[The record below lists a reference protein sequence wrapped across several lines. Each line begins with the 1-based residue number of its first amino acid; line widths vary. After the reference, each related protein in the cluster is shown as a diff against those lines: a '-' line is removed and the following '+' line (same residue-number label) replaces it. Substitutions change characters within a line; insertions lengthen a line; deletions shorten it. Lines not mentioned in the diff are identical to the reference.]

1 MADNK
6 PPKHQED
13 EGLPDWFAT
22 FADMM
27 TLLMTFFVLLFS
39 MSTLDPVKMAD
50 LAASMEKNLIGSK
63 RPKIPIKTQSQIK
76 REVQETISKMNM
88 SDVASVSSSPKGT
101 TITIDSRYAFSIGS
115 ADLTPRIYPFLDS
128 IIPIM
133 KDKGNR
139 YPIAVEG
146 HTDNVPVSGAIA
158 ERYPSNWELSGARA
172 ASVVRY
178 FIDRQVPA
186 GKLRAV
192 GYAAQ
197 IPAGTTWSETRIGVT
212 DERVLEG
219 NSTVEK
225 KAANRRVEITF
236 RAIG

>member
-1 MADNK
+1 MAENIPQK
-6 PPKHQED
+6 PQED

-50 LAASMEKNLIGSK
+50 LAASMEENLIGSK

-76 REVQETISKMNM
+76 REVQETITKMNM
-88 SDVASVSSSPKGT
+88 SDVATVSSSPKGT
-101 TITIDSRYAFSIGS
+101 TITIDSKYAFDVGS
-115 ADLTPRIYPFLDS
+115 ADLTPYIFPFLDS

-146 HTDNVPVSGAIA
+146 HTDNVPVSGTIA
-158 ERYPSNWELSGARA
+158 LRYPSNWELSGARA
-172 ASVVRY
+172 ASVVQY
-178 FIDRQVPA
+178 FIARGVPA

-197 IPAGTTWSETRIGVT
+197 IPHGTTWTETRIGVT
-212 DERVLEG
+212 EERVLEG
-219 NSTVEK
+219 NSTPEK
-225 KAANRRVEITF
+225 QAANRRVEITF